1 MNELL
6 ESRQLIVAMAIV
18 LIVLALAYAAL
29 RRNAARVAV
38 RLAASKP
45 PACAQVTSRARF
57 RPRAAARPK
66 RGRTPFP
73 SGSAKEK

>member
-38 RLAASKP
+38 RLAAS
-45 PACAQVTSRARF
+45 
-57 RPRAAARPK
+57 
-66 RGRTPFP
+66 
-73 SGSAKEK
+73 